1 MDLLTNDFATLLTEK
16 FEAPCLSLYQPTH
29 RHTPDSLQDPIRFE
43 NLVRD
48 LENLLRQDYGS
59 RDVNALL
66 EPFKQHFKRPEFWMH
81 TLDGLAMFAAN
92 GFFRVFHLP
101 RSVPEL
107 AIVAKSFHTK
117 PLLRIVQS
125 ADRYQVL
132 GINRQGVR
140 LFEGN
145 RDQLSEVPL
154 ADEVPKSLE
163 EALGTELTEPHL
175 TVASYGTG
183 TEGAAMFHGHGGRKP
198 EVKKDAERFFRIMD
212 RAILD
217 HHSRPSGLP
226 LILAAL
232 PENQDLFRKV
242 SKNPFLLADPIDV
255 HPDAIKIEDLRERSW
270 KIFGPRYLKRLEGMV
285 EGYGEAQSKGLGE
298 KDIYK
303 LGHAAV
309 EGRIKTLLVEA
320 DRQIFGHIDE
330 ATGQIIPAETDQAV
344 VDDVL
349 DDLAQIVIRRG
360 GEAIIVPSDRM
371 PTASGAAA
379 IYRF

>member
-1 MDLLTNDFATLLTEK
+1 MA
-16 FEAPCLSLYQPTH
+16 
-29 RHTPDSLQDPIRFE
+29 R
-43 NLVRD
+43 V
-48 LENLLRQDYGS
+48 
-59 RDVNALL
+59 
-66 EPFKQHFKRPEFWMH
+66 
-81 TLDGLAMFAAN
+81 MFAAN

-107 AIVAKSFHTK
+107 SIVAKSFHTK

-145 RDQLSEVPL
+145 RDQLSEVPQ
-154 ADEVPKSLE
+154 ADGVPKSLE

-183 TEGAAMFHGHGGRKP
+183 TEGAAMYHGHGGRKP

-217 HHSRPSGLP
+217 NHSRPSGLP

-330 ATGQIIPAETDQAV
+330 ATGQITPAETDQAV